1 MADKYVPVEDVAK
14 LFSVT
19 PHTVRIW
26 VGEGKI
32 DSDMY
37 VKIGKTYRYD
47 IQGIEKAFL
56 GAKFEDDVKLVKEE
70 VTEEVSDFKFGTDML
85 DEDF

>member
-1 MADKYVPVEDVAK
+1 MADKYVPVEDVAE

-26 VGEGKI
+26 VTEGKI

-56 GAKFEDDVKLVKEE
+56 DSNYEDDLKATKKEVKEE
-70 VTEEVSDFKFGTDML
+70 AGDFVFDTSVL

>member
-32 DSDMY
+32 GSDMY
-37 VKIGKTYRYD
+37 VKIVKTYRYD
-47 IQGIEKAFL
+47 IQGIENAFL
-56 GAKFEDDVKLVKEE
+56 NTNKDSVEKEA
-70 VTEEVSDFKFGTDML
+70 VSDYEFGTDML